1 MRLKQR
7 CGFGPRIWLVVLLV
21 VSAGA
26 VIGWGFRDH
35 VRSPAALYREARNA
49 KPERAAV
56 LHERLSAKLPMIDEY
71 ARLWAA
77 EVSMPDP
84 KPLRALQ
91 DVVTF
96 RPQSPVAYQA
106 HVAMARYYAS
116 IEASSAVEE
125 YRAAIA
131 LQDTVALRLE
141 LARELEERGDSA
153 AAYTEYRQMLNEKP
167 DAFGGMRRTGLDPL
181 SVAQDLNDA
190 TYYTDALETL
200 REVDEI
206 RALPLRAHAL
216 AGLGRYEQAETIY
229 REWLDLT
236 PHDAAAQLG
245 LARVLVGLGRPKEA
259 MELYETVDTPDSWLA
274 QAELLEDEDPD
285 RAIALYLDAPYPVA
299 WWNATWILEAQG
311 RLEEAMSLYTRISE
325 TDTYFADDAAFRLY
339 VLGQRLG
346 DEEARAEG
354 EKLLNE
360 LGPNW
365 LAVRASGDP
374 LHLSTA
380 PPLEADGGDILNKVT
395 ALDSLGR
402 SDLADMELLFAARF
416 RTDPEVVLATTQE
429 LAVRG
434 HVIAAQEVAE
444 AYIEEHER
452 APLAFWKLA
461 YPRPYEDIVEAAAA
475 EFGVDPLLIWA
486 VMRVESRYDPEA
498 ISIAGARGL
507 MQIIPSTQDWIAE
520 QLGEVIRPGDAYKPE
535 TNIRM
540 GAWFLHFLSNYFE
553 RDLEL
558 ALAAYNGGASNVESW
573 QSAPQVSDRND
584 LIRWILFGET
594 REYLE
599 RVSLSHLVYQELYA
613 NPSRLD

>member
-7 CGFGPRIWLVVLLV
+7 CGFSPRIWLVVLLV
-21 VSAGA
+21 LSAGA
-26 VIGWGFRDH
+26 VTGWAFRDY

-56 LHERLSAKLPMIDEY
+56 LYERLSAKLPMIDEY

-84 KPLRALQ
+84 GALRALQ

-116 IEASSAVEE
+116 IEASSAVDE

-153 AAYTEYRQMLNEKP
+153 AAYTEYHQMLNEKP
-167 DAFGGMRRTGLDPL
+167 DAFEGMRRTGLDPL

-190 TYYTDALETL
+190 TYFTDALETL

-216 AGLGRYEQAETIY
+216 AGLGRYERAETIY
-229 REWLDLT
+229 KEWLDVT
-236 PHDAAAQLG
+236 PDDAAAQLG

-259 MELYETVDTPDSWLA
+259 MEFYETVDTPDSWLA

-311 RLEEAMSLYTRISE
+311 RLEEAMSLYARLSE

-346 DEEARAEG
+346 NEEARAEG
-354 EKLLNE
+354 EEFLNE

-374 LHLSTA
+374 FHLSTA
-380 PPLEADGGDILNKVT
+380 PPLVADGGDILNKVT

-402 SDLADMELLFAARF
+402 SDLADMELLLAARF
-416 RTDPEVVLATTQE
+416 RTDPEVVIATTQE
-429 LAVRG
+429 LAARG
-434 HVIAAQEVAE
+434 HIIAAQGVAE
-444 AYIEEHER
+444 AYIEEHES

-461 YPRPYEDIVEAAAA
+461 YPRPYEDTVEKAAA
-475 EFGVDPLLIWA
+475 EFGVDPLLIWS

-498 ISIAGARGL
+498 ISFAGARGL
-507 MQIIPSTQDWIAE
+507 MQVIPSTQDWIAE
-520 QLGEVIRPGDAYKPE
+520 QLGEVIQPGAAYKPE

-540 GAWFLHFLSNYFE
+540 GAWYLDFLSDYFE

-558 ALAAYNGGASNVESW
+558 ALVAYNGGASNVESW
-573 QSAPQVSDRND
+573 QSAPLVSDRND

-599 RVSLSHLVYQELYA
+599 RVSLSYLVYQELYA
-613 NPSRLD
+613 NQSGSD